1 MPDALSEVKFELE
14 FMKKMQRAD
23 GSTFHKVSGAQWPG
37 FDKSPDT
44 DTQQRYIY
52 STCTAS
58 TAMYGASMAMAGRV
72 YAGYDK
78 AFAKQ
83 ELYAKIAQAEKDID
97 EDKGRDAFEALDE
110 IRAELGV

>member
-1 MPDALSEVKFELE
+1 MYATQIRPVTDLRNKYSEVE
-14 FMKKMQRAD
+14 
-23 GSTFHKVSGAQWPG
+23 
-37 FDKSPDT
+37 T
-44 DTQQRYIY
+44 DLPNGPVILTKNG
-52 STCTAS
+52 
-58 TAMYGASMAMAGRV
+58 YGASV
-72 YAGYDK
+72 LISLDLYDK

>member
-1 MPDALSEVKFELE
+1 MYATQIRPVTDLRNKYSEAE
-14 FMKKMQRAD
+14 
-23 GSTFHKVSGAQWPG
+23 
-37 FDKSPDT
+37 T
-44 DTQQRYIY
+44 DLTNGPVIL
-52 STCTAS
+52 TENG
-58 TAMYGASMAMAGRV
+58 YGASV
-72 YAGYDK
+72 LISLDLYDK